1 MVVHCVHVSY
11 VRNVCPCSTFSIDPN
26 GYQGL
31 SKRGGRHYTERT
43 KCLND
48 FRPFYKNGKIPLYY
62 TQTKITHQLRSY
74 YRRKRL

>member
-1 MVVHCVHVSY
+1 MSC
-11 VRNVCPCSTFSIDPN
+11 TAFSIDPD

-62 TQTKITHQLRSY
+62 TQVKITHELRSY